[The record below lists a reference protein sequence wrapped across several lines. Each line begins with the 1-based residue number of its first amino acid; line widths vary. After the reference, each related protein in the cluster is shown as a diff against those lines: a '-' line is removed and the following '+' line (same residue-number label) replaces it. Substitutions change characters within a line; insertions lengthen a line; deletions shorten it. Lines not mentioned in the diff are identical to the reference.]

1 MFSPAAR
8 ARLELLDFLP
18 LFPFLFV
25 LLDLVCEFP
34 QPAQR
39 LRLPHDA
46 GSGGVQVVGVWAP
59 GGRCGPGWT
68 G

>member
-1 MFSPAAR
+1 MYLCSSQSPDFSS
-8 ARLELLDFLP
+8 LQLP

-25 LLDLVCEFP
+25 LLDLVSEFP

-46 GSGGVQVVGVWAP
+46 GSGGVQVVRVWAP
-59 GGRCGPGWT
+59 GGRSGPGWT